1 LREGIFLFV
10 VGPSGSGKDS
20 LINGARTALESE
32 RFVFARRVITRP
44 VGAPGEDHEAATEQ
58 EFSAREARG
67 DFLITWKAHDLRYG
81 LPRSLKDELAAGR
94 HVIANGSRAMVAGLA
109 ERVSRFVVIEIT
121 APPELLAQRIAG
133 RGRETGAAID
143 KRVARSPAPWPASI
157 RSIKVVNDGTLNDG
171 ISRFILALRSATITL
186 RLKRV
191 PIFAGRD
198 HCAYLPAN
206 SEALSAFDYLGS
218 AKVEL
223 AHGHASIRTRVQVID
238 DPDLL
243 ASVTSEQG

>member
-1 LREGIFLFV
+1 LRGGIFFFV

-94 HVIANGSRAMVAGLA
+94 HIIANGSRAMVAGLA

-121 APPELLAQRIAG
+121 APPELLAQRLRLSRLGQGRTGPRPCQHPHPRAG
-133 RGRETGAAID
+133 HR
-143 KRVARSPAPWPASI
+143 RSRPAGI
-157 RSIKVVNDGTLNDG
+157 RLHRSIQRGVCR
-171 ISRFILALRSATITL
+171 SRRCRRRRGQFS
-186 RLKRV
+186 
-191 PIFAGRD
+191 
-198 HCAYLPAN
+198 
-206 SEALSAFDYLGS
+206 S
-218 AKVEL
+218 
-223 AHGHASIRTRVQVID
+223 HAI
-238 DPDLL
+238 
-243 ASVTSEQG
+243 A